1 MNIYEMGMGNIVL
14 ATLRSAL
21 LCFRH

>member
-14 ATLRSAL
+14 ATLWSVL